1 MKDLFASSVLSTCIA
16 LIVVLAVLH
25 FAPVSDILI
34 THSQYVPA
42 RDIKELDSY
51 EQLVIE
57 RMIREKTLISVDTL
71 WSLQVSFYQT
81 MVSILIA
88 LNAAIVGGAFVIIR
102 SSSKAEVV
110 KESKAH
116 FDEFSST
123 GGLAKIVERKAKK
136 ELNKLNAIY
145 GDVFDG
151 LSEQGAI
158 VSDHETR
165 IKVSEDA
172 IIQVSSRLA
181 ALDRAESCY
190 GRDGKITE

>member
-1 MKDLFASSVLSTCIA
+1 MKDLVASSALSTCIA

-34 THSQYVPA
+34 SHSQYVPS
-42 RDIKELDSY
+42 REMKELDSY

-57 RMIREKTLISVDTL
+57 RMVKEKTLISVDTL

-81 MVSILIA
+81 MISILIA

-102 SSSKAEVV
+102 SSSRAEVV

-116 FDEFSST
+116 FDEFSKT

-136 ELNKLNAIY
+136 ELHKLNATY
-145 GDVFDG
+145 GDLFDG
-151 LSEQGAI
+151 LSVQGA
-158 VSDHETR
+158 VVTDHETR
-165 IKVSEDA
+165 IKSSEDA

-181 ALDRAESCY
+181 ELDKAESCV
-190 GRDGKITE
+190 DGKITE

>member
-1 MKDLFASSVLSTCIA
+1 MKDLLASSVVSTCIA

-34 THSQYVPA
+34 SHSQYVPA
-42 RDIKELDSY
+42 REIKELDAY

-102 SSSKAEVV
+102 SSSRAEVV

-145 GDVFDG
+145 GDLFDG
-151 LSEQGAI
+151 LSEQDVI
-158 VSDHETR
+158 VSDHEAR
-165 IKVSEDA
+165 IKLSEDA

-181 ALDRAESCY
+181 ELDKAETCAS
-190 GRDGKITE
+190 RDVKITE

>member
-1 MKDLFASSVLSTCIA
+1 MKDIFAASALSTCIA
-16 LIVVLAVLH
+16 LVVVLAMLH
-25 FAPVSDILI
+25 FSPVSDILI

-51 EQLVIE
+51 EQLVVA

-71 WSLQVSFYQT
+71 WSMQVSFYQT
-81 MVSILIA
+81 MISILIA

-116 FDEFSST
+116 FDEFSRT

-136 ELNKLNAIY
+136 EINKLNIIY

-151 LSEQGAI
+151 LSEQEDI
-158 VSDHETR
+158 VSGHETR
-165 IKVSEDA
+165 IKASEDA
-172 IIQVSSRLA
+172 IIQLSTRLA
-181 ALDRAESCY
+181 ALDRAETCND
-190 GRDGKITE
+190 RDDKITE